1 MLQGGRPTWF
11 QPVATYPIV
20 PATAIGKPMAA
31 AVPMA
36 WMTGTLHQTM
46 NGTDRNAP
54 PTAANADAALI
65 TVPAVKSPNAPGS
78 ERVGTGLRSSSRFTA
93 AAYTTAANSAA
104 NANRGIHDA
113 TSDPSRPPKRMPGV
127 MRFHMFQ
134 RTAPRAACERV
145 LEAEVNRIVAI
156 AVPTARWRRCSRGS
170 S

>member
-78 ERVGTGLRSSSRFTA
+78 ERVGTGLRSSSMFTA
-93 AAYTTAANSAA
+93 AAYTTAANSSA
-104 NANRGIHDA
+104 NANRGLHDA
-113 TSDPSRPPKRMPGV
+113 TRFPCTPPNSL
-127 MRFHMFQ
+127 
-134 RTAPRAACERV
+134 RAV
-145 LEAEVNRIVAI
+145 IS
-156 AVPTARWRRCSRGS
+156 VPTSLAADARA
-170 S
+170 